1 VAPNFGNKN
10 AAIRRLCESPVP
22 RVFGATPRRR
32 FLSSSTGHRSALPT
46 GILGCQISQIWH
58 FEKASGIEKIKWY
71 FGQNLAYFWHFRK
84 KFGILLKIE
93 ILNLTLFVN
102 REKCQLWKA

>member
-1 VAPNFGNKN
+1 VST
-10 AAIRRLCESPVP
+10 RRSDFFLHF
-22 RVFGATPRRR
+22 RVVIA
-32 FLSSSTGHRSALPT
+32 ALPT

-71 FGQNLAYFWHFRK
+71 FGHNLAYFWHFRK
-84 KFGILLKIE
+84 KFGILLKID

>member
-1 VAPNFGNKN
+1 LEEFLGAIWLFFPCFVIFWSKKIGIWQPCT
-10 AAIRRLCESPVP
+10 AA
-22 RVFGATPRRR
+22 AAA
-32 FLSSSTGHRSALPT
+32 SSSVANWHR
-46 GILGCQISQIWH
+46 CQISQIWH

-71 FGQNLAYFWHFRK
+71 FGQNLAYFCHFRK
-84 KFGILLKIE
+84 KIGILLKIE